1 MKKVRLD
8 QLVFDL
14 GLTESRERAKTTIMS
29 GHVFVNGQ
37 RADKPGMSVAPDA
50 KVEIHGDALPFV
62 SRGGYKLDKA
72 LKVFPVDPAGKTCVD
87 CGASTGGFTDCLLK
101 HGAAFVYAID
111 SGHGQLDRSLLAN
124 EIVKNI
130 ENFNA
135 RFLTSEVI
143 GEKCDI
149 VVADLSFISQTLI
162 IPTVAGILKNSG
174 KYIAL
179 IKPQFECGREAL
191 GKNGIVKDKNE
202 HIAAIRKVLSIA
214 AENGLYPKKLM
225 KSKIKGGDGNTEF
238 LFLAERV
245 PPQTVADS
253 EVKETVNE

>member
-1 MKKVRLD
+1 MRLD
-8 QLVFDL
+8 VFL
-14 GLTESRERAKTTIMS
+14 AEHGLTKSRSRAAELIS
-29 GHVFVNGQ
+29 AGHVCINGKAA
-37 RADKPGMSVAPDA
+37 RKASADVSDSD
-50 KVEIHGDALPFV
+50 KVEITGEIHPYVG
-62 SRGGYKLDKA
+62 RGGVKLEGA
-72 LKVFPVDPAGKTCVD
+72 LENFDVDVTNSVCAD
-87 CGASTGGFTDCLLK
+87 IGASTGGFTDCLLK

-124 EIVKNI
+124 EKVKNI

-253 EVKETVNE
+253 EIKETVNE